1 MKTIPVDDAVGTVLP
16 HDMTKILPGEFKG
29 VGFKKGHIVRAKDV
43 GELKKMGKH
52 FIHVLEI
59 SEEQLHEDD
68 AALRIAAAVSG
79 PHIKWT
85 SPEEGKSSIISD
97 ISGLLKIDVNS
108 LLEINRID
116 NIAVSTIKTMTPV
129 QSGQVV
135 AATRVIPLV
144 VDKSAICRVEEV
156 AKRES
161 VIQVLPYRSIKI
173 GAVVTGTEIYNGL
186 VKDGFNEFVLPKIEA
201 YGGVF
206 LGKINVPD
214 DADAISSAVDE
225 FLSLGC
231 HLVVTTGGLSVDP
244 DDVTPK
250 GVIKTGAAIINYGSP
265 VFPGAMVLYARH
277 NESIILGLPACVY
290 YAKRTI
296 LDLLLPRIFAG
307 QDITKDTFSQMGH
320 GGFCRSCKVCNF
332 PNCSF
337 GG

>member
-52 FIHVLEI
+52 FIHVLEL

-186 VKDGFNEFVLPKIEA
+186 VKDGFDEFVLPKIEA

-231 HLVVTTGGLSVDP
+231 HLVVTTGGLS
-244 DDVTPK
+244 
-250 GVIKTGAAIINYGSP
+250 SR
-265 VFPGAMVLYARH
+265 PGRRH
-277 NESIILGLPACVY
+277 AERGKKNGCGHHQLREPGIPG
-290 YAKRTI
+290 
-296 LDLLLPRIFAG
+296 
-307 QDITKDTFSQMGH
+307 GH
-320 GGFCRSCKVCNF
+320 GALREAQ
-332 PNCSF
+332 
-337 GG
+337 